1 MDNLE
6 EKLHDIHI
14 HQLRDEEKQTLFARI
29 VVAKTH
35 APVGGKRT
43 LFTSFFNT
51 HMGII
56 AGILALVVGLTGTA
70 FASNEAKPG
79 DALYGVDKA
88 LEEVR
93 YTFAGEQGKEKLKVR
108 FAEERVEEFQEVL
121 AEDATELDESTGSS
135 APQTPVD
142 LSASTTLEVEIDVF
156 TDITVVKVEANDTK
170 YYFTTTTLDAE
181 AVLAEAAAFFSIDIE
196 KLRTL
201 AVVEIEDRASRP
213 KDRGVAVSLDD
224 EDVQQGYAEVSSA
237 IATLEGS
244 VIGDDMK
251 QILASLLQA
260 YVATEVIEEI
270 DIRLSDG
277 TRLDI
282 EDGEWR
288 IKSDD
293 LDVRFK
299 DGEFEIKDKSD
310 DDDSD
315 DDSDD
320 GDDDDSSDDDDS
332 DEDINDDDKGDVK
345 EDDDEVFCRGEWRDA
360 EDCGTTTTTGA
371 GTSTSDDSDDNS
383 DSDDDDNSGS
393 GSDDD
398 SNDNSDD
405 DSDDGDD
412 DNSGSGGDD
421 DSEDEDED
429 EDEDDDSDDSDDDDD
444 NSGHGGGDDEEDDD

>member
-6 EKLHDIHI
+6 KQLHDIHI
-14 HQLRDEEKQTLFARI
+14 QNIREEEKNTLFARI
-29 VVAKTH
+29 TTETAH
-35 APVGGKRT
+35 ASVGAPRT
-43 LFTSFFNT
+43 FFTSIFYN

-70 FASNEAKPG
+70 FASNDAKPG
-79 DALYGVDKA
+79 DALYSVDKA

-121 AEDATELDESTGSS
+121 AEDATELDESTGSGAS
-135 APQTPVD
+135 QTPVD
-142 LSASTTLEVEIDVF
+142 LSASTALEVEIDVF
-156 TDITVVKVEANDTK
+156 TDMTVVKVEANDTK
-170 YYFTTTTLDAE
+170 YYFTTATLDAE

-196 KLRTL
+196 KLRAL
-201 AVVEIEDRASRP
+201 AVIEIEDRASRP

-224 EDVQQGYAEVSSA
+224 EDAQLGYAEVSSA

-315 DDSDD
+315 DDKD
-320 GDDDDSSDDDDS
+320 GNDDDSSDDDDS

-360 EDCGTTTTTGA
+360 EDCGTTS
-371 GTSTSDDSDDNS
+371 TSDDADDDDDSSEVEDESDDDNSDQGGDDSDDDSSDDSDDDSNDDTED
-383 DSDDDDNSGS
+383 DSDEDNSGS
-393 GSDDD
+393 GSGDDD
-398 SNDNSDD
+398 DGSDD
-405 DSDDGDD
+405 DSEDDEDEDD
-412 DNSGSGGDD
+412 DNSGSGG
-421 DSEDEDED
+421 
-429 EDEDDDSDDSDDDDD
+429 
-444 NSGHGGGDDEEDDD
+444 GGDDD